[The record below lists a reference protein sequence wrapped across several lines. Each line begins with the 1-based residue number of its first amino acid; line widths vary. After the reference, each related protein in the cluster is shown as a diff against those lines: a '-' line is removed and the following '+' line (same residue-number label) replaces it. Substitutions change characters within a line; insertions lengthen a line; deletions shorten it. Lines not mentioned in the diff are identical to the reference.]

1 MCPNAQPVPFITW
14 SQKKGKIPNPD
25 VQKGGAG
32 WAESWGWVGTG
43 CLCGPSPVGLT
54 VIFMDQLE
62 DAAPSEKGALLTAS
76 AFWGAMLC
84 NQVG

>member
-1 MCPNAQPVPFITW
+1 
-14 SQKKGKIPNPD
+14 
-25 VQKGGAG
+25 
-32 WAESWGWVGTG
+32 
-43 CLCGPSPVGLT
+43 VGLT

>member
-1 MCPNAQPVPFITW
+1 M
-14 SQKKGKIPNPD
+14 
-25 VQKGGAG
+25 
-32 WAESWGWVGTG
+32 GTG
-43 CLCGPSPVGLT
+43 CLRGPSPVGLT

-76 AFWGAMLC
+76 DFWGAMLC